1 MLSRVDERI
10 GLKTPQQPILRKGA
24 KTDKAQALSDDY
36 QNQKSKKLSLMP
48 CIGDFFKITY
58 I

>member
-48 CIGDFFKITY
+48 CIGDFF
-58 I
+58 